1 MQKGPL
7 DRGLLNPEEDVLS
20 PRAIELGIGRVIGLD
35 KAAGGDDLRF
45 SVTALSSAL
54 GHEYL

>member
-7 DRGLLNPEEDVLS
+7 DRGLLDTEEDVLS

-35 KAAGGDDLRF
+35 KAAGGNDLRF
-45 SVTALSSAL
+45 SATVLSA
-54 GHEYL
+54 GPPHE